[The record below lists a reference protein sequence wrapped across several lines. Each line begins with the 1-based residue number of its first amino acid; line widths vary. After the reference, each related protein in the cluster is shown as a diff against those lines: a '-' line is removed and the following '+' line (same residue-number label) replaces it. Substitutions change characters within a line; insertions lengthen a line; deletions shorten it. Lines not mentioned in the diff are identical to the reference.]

1 MHILKWA
8 QLVLQKWTNSAATT
22 FSWYHL
28 HHGAECDSMAA
39 SHVKFNW
46 PVKLT
51 LNASLHSNQEAM
63 GL

>member
-8 QLVLQKWTNSAATT
+8 QVVLQKWTNSAATT
-22 FSWYHL
+22 FSWCYL

-46 PVKLT
+46 AAELS
-51 LNASLHSNQEAM
+51 LIASLHSNQETV
-63 GL
+63 GF